1 LWGELSEAHANTNL
15 RKALTNLRRQ
25 LPGWLTITRQTVA
38 FNPEKLYQ
46 LDVADFEVKA
56 VDGLAQARLDWLEEA
71 VALYQGDFLVGFQV
85 RAALAF
91 EEWVRAKQSQLRELA
106 IQTLDALAGHYPTQG
121 EAGQALAL
129 TYTRQLLTLEPWRE
143 EAHRHLM
150 RLLALTNQRS
160 AALAQYELCRQVLAA
175 EFGVEPGPETTAL
188 YEQLRTGL
196 LTQESLAA
204 DGQTNDR
211 PIFQPLNPAAPPTRY
226 NLPAEPT
233 PFIGRELELRA
244 LGGMIA
250 EPTRRLITIAGAG
263 GMGKTRL
270 ALAAAKRQVN
280 QSHFPNGIYFV
291 PLAPLSN
298 PAQIIS
304 AMAEALNL
312 NFYEG
317 NLSRRQ
323 LLTYL
328 SQKRML
334 LILDNFEHLLNSAE
348 PDNPGGVDLV
358 AEILQAAPSVKLVT
372 TSRERLHL
380 QQEQLYPIHGLTI
393 PDQASSERPL
403 TQDAVRLF
411 QQSAKR
417 VRPEFEID
425 AAD

>member
-1 LWGELSEAHANTNL
+1 MSEILQLRFLGHIDIRREGVSVTGFHSRKVQALFCYLAVTGQPHLRPVLAELLWGELSEAHANTNL

-46 LDVADFEVKA
+46 LDVADFEAKA

-244 LGGMIA
+244 LGPIGTGWNIIEINTAIMKILQVTLSAANGINKRFYLAKRLRIWRCATATADKRQCLLFQIA
-250 EPTRRLITIAGAG
+250 APGSNKVLEILCVGIGIFFFLGIRTALHPDQPGNRNRTLLRRL
-263 GMGKTRL
+263 
-270 ALAAAKRQVN
+270 
-280 QSHFPNGIYFV
+280 
-291 PLAPLSN
+291 
-298 PAQIIS
+298 
-304 AMAEALNL
+304 
-312 NFYEG
+312 
-317 NLSRRQ
+317 
-323 LLTYL
+323 
-328 SQKRML
+328 
-334 LILDNFEHLLNSAE
+334 
-348 PDNPGGVDLV
+348 
-358 AEILQAAPSVKLVT
+358 SVYSKCLCI
-372 TSRERLHL
+372 
-380 QQEQLYPIHGLTI
+380 Q
-393 PDQASSERPL
+393 
-403 TQDAVRLF
+403 
-411 QQSAKR
+411 
-417 VRPEFEID
+417 
-425 AAD
+425 